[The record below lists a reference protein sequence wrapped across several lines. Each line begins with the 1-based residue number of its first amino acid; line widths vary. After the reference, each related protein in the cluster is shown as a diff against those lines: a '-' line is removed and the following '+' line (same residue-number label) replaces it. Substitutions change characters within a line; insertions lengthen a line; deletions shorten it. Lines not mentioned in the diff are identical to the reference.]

1 MWSLAWPWVLLAL
14 PLPILINRLLP
25 EHAALL
31 IHAKAGAEGLYAISV
46 DDLSA

>member
-1 MWSLAWPWVLLAL
+1 
-14 PLPILINRLLP
+14 LP

-31 IHAKAGAEGLYAISV
+31 IHAKAGAKGLYSISV